1 MNQHLR
7 EFLLISGGLLF
18 SSLGLVVLGPRY
30 LEDLPVSGWLVAC
43 AIVGLGAGC
52 VLIRYG
58 VQLSR
63 RRATVWLTRTGVVAY
78 GALTVSLVAALCYW
92 GLHGS
97 MNERG
102 GVFWLVLFGIVVTFC
117 VAAELLRRSGM
128 PLFERAPH
136 AS

>member
-1 MNQHLR
+1 VGSRKRPNSAALSGSQTKAPG
-7 EFLLISGGLLF
+7 FAGGYLL
-18 SSLGLVVLGPRY
+18 
-30 LEDLPVSGWLVAC
+30 
-43 AIVGLGAGC
+43 
-52 VLIRYG
+52 
-58 VQLSR
+58 
-63 RRATVWLTRTGVVAY
+63 
-78 GALTVSLVAALCYW
+78 AALCYW